1 MFTGIIEAIG
11 TIKNLKK
18 VQDEWRLTINCLGLE
33 LNDVSIGDSISV
45 NGCCLTVVEKDEQ
58 SFAADVSNESMRC
71 TTLGELGEGTGV
83 NLEKAMLASSRFGG
97 HIVSGH
103 VDGVGTLVSSQ
114 ADGQSLRLV
123 FSAPDELKKYIAAKG
138 SLSIDGA
145 SLTVNEV
152 NANQFTINV
161 IPHTQTATIIGNYQ
175 INQKVNLEVDL
186 VARYLERLIQG
197 DEATIPKVLDRE
209 FLKAHGF
216 G

>member
-71 TTLGELGEGTGV
+71 TALGELGEGTEV

-103 VDGVGTLVSSQ
+103 VDGVGALVSSQ
-114 ADGQSLRLV
+114 PDGQSLRLV

-152 NANQFTINV
+152 NANQFTIN
-161 IPHTQTATIIGNYQ
+161 
-175 INQKVNLEVDL
+175 
-186 VARYLERLIQG
+186 
-197 DEATIPKVLDRE
+197 
-209 FLKAHGF
+209 
-216 G
+216 

>member
-1 MFTGIIEAIG
+1 
-11 TIKNLKK
+11 
-18 VQDEWRLTINCLGLE
+18 
-33 LNDVSIGDSISV
+33 
-45 NGCCLTVVEKDEQ
+45 
-58 SFAADVSNESMRC
+58 
-71 TTLGELGEGTGV
+71 
-83 NLEKAMLASSRFGG
+83 MLSSSRFGG

-161 IPHTQTATIIGNYQ
+161 IPHTQMATVIGNYQ

-197 DEATIPKVLDRE
+197 HEATIPKVLDRE

-216 G
+216 A